1 MNWVLEFIVVEEE
14 KKCIPGR
21 DNNSQA
27 KLCKFKGC
35 SALRKHTRGSDHP
48 PRSPLTSGK
57 EQQEASGQREML

>member
-27 KLCKFKGC
+27 NYVSLRLLSTEKTHKG
-35 SALRKHTRGSDHP
+35 
-48 PRSPLTSGK
+48 
-57 EQQEASGQREML
+57 E